1 MMKIIALA
9 VFVTA
14 LCVLVSVELSQAQSA
29 TPFKVVVNQSNP
41 TTSIPKERL
50 SQLFLRK
57 TKAWQ
62 DGTPVEPVDLKLSS
76 VMRGKFCVAVHDK
89 SVAAVKAYW
98 QQQIFSG
105 QGTPPPEL
113 ESDTEVIAYVK
124 SHVGAIGYVSLDA
137 NVQGVTVVEVSW

>member
-1 MMKIIALA
+1 MKIVASA

-14 LCVLVSVELSQAQSA
+14 FCALVSAGLSQAQSA
-29 TPFKVVVNQSNP
+29 APFKVVVNQANP
-41 TTSIPKERL
+41 TTSISKDRL
-50 SQLFLRK
+50 SQLLLRK
-57 TKAWQ
+57 TAKWQ
-62 DGTPVEPVDLKLSS
+62 NGTLVEPVDLKTSS
-76 VMRGKFCVAVHDK
+76 VTSEKFCVAVHGK

-105 QGTPPPEL
+105 QGSPPPEL

-137 NVQGVTVVEVSW
+137 NVQDVNVVEISW